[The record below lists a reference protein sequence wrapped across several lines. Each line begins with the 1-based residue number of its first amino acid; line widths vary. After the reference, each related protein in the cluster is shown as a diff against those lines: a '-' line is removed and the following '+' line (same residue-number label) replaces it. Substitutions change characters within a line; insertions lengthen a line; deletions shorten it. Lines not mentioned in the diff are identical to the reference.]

1 MIKKKN
7 LDLFEE
13 SYNEGYETGVMD
25 LFEIISDNTKTK
37 KQKEIYIGY
46 AEKLLNKKIKKES

>member
-13 SYNEGYETGVMD
+13 SYNEGYESGVED
-25 LFEIISDNTKTK
+25 LLNLICENIKTK
-37 KQKEIYIGY
+37 KQKISFKEY
-46 AEKLLNKKIKKES
+46 AEKLLNRKIVEK

>member
-13 SYNEGYETGVMD
+13 SYNEGYETGVYE
-25 LFEIISDNTKTK
+25 LFKLIYDNTKTV
-37 KQKEIYIGY
+37 KQKYIIKEC
-46 AEKLLNKKIKKES
+46 AEKLLNKKIEE

>member
-25 LFEIISDNTKTK
+25 LFKIISDNTKTK

>member
-13 SYNEGYETGVMD
+13 SYNEGYESGIID
-25 LFEIISDNTKTK
+25 LLNMICENIKTT
-37 KQKEIYIGY
+37 KQKTTFKEY
-46 AEKLLNKKIKKES
+46 AEKLLSKKIKE

>member
-13 SYNEGYETGVMD
+13 SYNEGYESGVED
-25 LFEIISDNTKTK
+25 LLNLICDNIKTT
-37 KQKEIYIGY
+37 KQKITFKEY
-46 AEKLLNKKIKKES
+46 AEKLLNRKIKEK

>member
-13 SYNEGYETGVMD
+13 SYNECYEIGVKD
-25 LFEIISDNTKTK
+25 LLKVICDNIKTS
-37 KQKEIYIGY
+37 KQKTVFKEY
-46 AEKLLNKKIKKES
+46 AEKLLNIKIVEK